1 MNDYQ
6 VGNYYPIMINPLN
19 PEEFLDA
26 NNRKG
31 NIVTL
36 VLGIIFVAVLI
47 PIIVY
52 M

>member
-1 MNDYQ
+1 MNDYR

-36 VLGIIFVAVLI
+36 VLGIIFVAVII